1 MLNEVEMAQ
10 ILFASLVLPS
20 FATLSFQQDLDHRG
34 GSDDP
39 GGSVLFQR
47 EEFLI
52 AGHQE
57 LGLAGFSQREQEA
70 VLGVRSDGA
79 GGQVPAKKREVAKAS
94 GEQFGHAGAKSR
106 PEERPP
112 GNVAEFRDECV
123 TGDEREPLA
132 LPSVE
137 KLGRRA
143 QGREKGG
150 DQDVGVEDEA
160 HSRPFGALPVVF
172 CADVFDGLVNH
183 LLELVG
189 RNVGERFAGLA
200 DGLMKD
206 APADGFLDEFRNVAL
221 LHALGAKKRAQGMIG
236 LFGPGNGQAG
246 GFWFGGGFYCH
257 INIYTFKIISYHMTY
272 VKPRQHC
279 GALRLPSVGR
289 EDIEL
294 QVGFPTSIAFVLLN
308 ASNPAL
314 P

>member
-1 MLNEVEMAQ
+1 VLWIEKSGFWLVEPDNDSWA
-10 ILFASLVLPS
+10 IASLVLPS
-20 FATLSFQQDLDHRG
+20 FATLSFQKDLDHRG

-39 GGSVLFQR
+39 GGSVLFQG

-79 GGQVPAKKREVAKAS
+79 GGQVSAKKREVAKAS

-112 GNVAEFRDECV
+112 GNVAEFRNERV
-123 TGDEREPLA
+123 TGDETEPLA

-137 KLGRRA
+137 KFGWRA

-160 HSRPFGALPVVF
+160 HSGPLGALAVVF
-172 CADVFDGLVNH
+172 CADVFGGLVNH
-183 LLELVG
+183 LLKLVR
-189 RNVGERFAGLA
+189 RNVGEGFPGLA

-206 APADGFLDEFRNVAL
+206 APADGFLDEFRNIAL
-221 LHALGAKKRAQGMIG
+221 LHALGAKKGAQGMIG

-246 GFWFGGGFYCH
+246 SF
-257 INIYTFKIISYHMTY
+257 
-272 VKPRQHC
+272 
-279 GALRLPSVGR
+279 
-289 EDIEL
+289 
-294 QVGFPTSIAFVLLN
+294 
-308 ASNPAL
+308 
-314 P
+314 